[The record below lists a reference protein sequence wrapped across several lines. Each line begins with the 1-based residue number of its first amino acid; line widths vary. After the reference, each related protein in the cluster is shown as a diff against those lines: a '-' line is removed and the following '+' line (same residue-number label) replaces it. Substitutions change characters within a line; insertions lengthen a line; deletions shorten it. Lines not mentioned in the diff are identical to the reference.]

1 MQSGFKK
8 KKYDK
13 FMALEKAKHYCAYQ
27 ERCHSEVKTKLYS
40 WGLYS
45 SEVNEI
51 ISDLIAENFL
61 NEQRFAESYV
71 TGKFRIKGWGKTK
84 ITAHLKQKQITEQCI
99 KQAFQAIEHE
109 EYLSMCNL
117 LAQKKNKLL
126 PPELSLWERKGKLS
140 RYLVSKGF
148 EYSVIQQTLLEL

>member
-27 ERCHSEVKTKLYS
+27 ERAHSEVKTKLYS
-40 WGLYS
+40 WGLYA
-45 SEVNEI
+45 SEVNDI
-51 ISDLIAENFL
+51 LSDLISENFL

-84 ITAHLKQKQITEQCI
+84 ITIYLKQKQVSERCI
-99 KQAFQAIEHE
+99 AQAFQAIDNE
-109 EYLSMCNL
+109 EYLNTCMR
-117 LAQKKNKLL
+117 LAQKKSKLL
-126 PPELSLWERKGKLS
+126 PAELSTWERKGKLS